1 MATTPRARLRL
12 TPTATDAEF
21 NSVFEQAGGR
31 RPDETDADGGWT
43 WKDLLSSLE
52 DGEEAEVVQRP
63 LEEVLSAEIGAMGI
77 DPTALLPRSRIQD
90 VTAALQAR
98 DGDQARQIVRR
109 LAPAASRRLAR
120 KLFTDE
126 ALKRQ
131 VHGYLHRYQG
141 LIEEAVERDPGGLLA
156 ETLLNS
162 EAGRTYLLFDA
173 AVGDLA

>member
-1 MATTPRARLRL
+1 M
-12 TPTATDAEF
+12 
-21 NSVFEQAGGR
+21 
-31 RPDETDADGGWT
+31 
-43 WKDLLSSLE
+43 
-52 DGEEAEVVQRP
+52 
-63 LEEVLSAEIGAMGI
+63 LSAEIGAMGI